1 MVKKLKGYKDN
12 IETDDPWVQR
22 LASAAMEDTD
32 YITMIQHIETG
43 TEPKDI
49 PKGCEL
55 ADMSGDWGN
64 LSVITIA
71 GGQSLILKH
80 NCEILV
86 PKNKWINILNI
97 AHKTRLRHECMAQE
111 CRHPQGSN

>member
-32 YITMIQHIETG
+32 YITMIKHIETG
-43 TEPKDI
+43 TESKDI
-49 PKGCEL
+49 PKDCEL
-55 ADMSGDWGN
+55 ADMSGNWGN

-71 GGQSLILKH
+71 GGQSLILK
-80 NCEILV
+80 
-86 PKNKWINILNI
+86 KNVRFWCQTKN
-97 AHKTRLRHECMAQE
+97 
-111 CRHPQGSN
+111 G